1 MTRSDTSPF
10 HKPLRHGKYG
20 EAHDCRPL
28 AFDSRDKE
36 GAEALYGVGT
46 GLVVAFAGGRVGAE
60 HVFGPPR
67 EGHVGGVVKQFRPA
81 FPASRQP
88 DDAAPRVYGMRPA
101 REVQQHGEG
110 FVAAGGLAEDDR
122 AVFLVQYDDGIG
134 TEDHRVGRFGPGGA
148 GYGFG
153 LGLRRP
159 HGIGGG
165 IVFQGGGGFGA
176 VHNLDGKVDAEAAEQ
191 FAPAGRG

>member
-1 MTRSDTSPF
+1 MTRSDTSPS

-36 GAEALYGVGT
+36 GAEALYGVGA

-60 HVFGPPR
+60 HVCGPLR

-81 FPASRQP
+81 FPPSRQP

-134 TEDHRVGRFGPGGA
+134 PEDHRVGRFGPGGA
-148 GYGFG
+148 G
-153 LGLRRP
+153 L
-159 HGIGGG
+159 
-165 IVFQGGGGFGA
+165 A
-176 VHNLDGKVDAEAAEQ
+176 CAARM
-191 FAPAGRG
+191 A

>member
-1 MTRSDTSPF
+1 MTRSDTSPS

-36 GAEALYGVGT
+36 GAEALYGVGA

-60 HVFGPPR
+60 HVFGPLR

-81 FPASRQP
+81 FPVSRQP
-88 DDAAPRVYGMRPA
+88 DDATPRVYGMRPA

-134 TEDHRVGRFGPGGA
+134 PEDHRVGRFGPGGA

-165 IVFQGGGGFGA
+165 IVFQRGGGFGA

>member
-36 GAEALYGVGT
+36 GAEALYGVGA

-60 HVFGPPR
+60 HVFGPLR

-81 FPASRQP
+81 FPVSRQP

-122 AVFLVQYDDGIG
+122 AVCSTTMVSDPRTTASG
-134 TEDHRVGRFGPGGA
+134 VSGP
-148 GYGFG
+148 
-153 LGLRRP
+153 
-159 HGIGGG
+159 
-165 IVFQGGGGFGA
+165 
-176 VHNLDGKVDAEAAEQ
+176 AAR
-191 FAPAGRG
+191 ATASALACAARMA

>member
-1 MTRSDTSPF
+1 MTRSDTSPT

-36 GAEALYGVGT
+36 GAEALYGVGA

-60 HVFGPPR
+60 HVFGPLR

-81 FPASRQP
+81 FPVSRQP
-88 DDAAPRVYGMRPA
+88 DDATPRVYGMRPA

-134 TEDHRVGRFGPGGA
+134 PEDHRVGRFGP
-148 GYGFG
+148 
-153 LGLRRP
+153 
-159 HGIGGG
+159 
-165 IVFQGGGGFGA
+165 
-176 VHNLDGKVDAEAAEQ
+176 AAR
-191 FAPAGRG
+191 ATASALACAAAMA

>member
-1 MTRSDTSPF
+1 MFLFLLFCPNPSLF

-36 GAEALYGVGT
+36 GAEALYGVGA

-60 HVFGPPR
+60 HVFGPLR

-134 TEDHRVGRFGPGGA
+134 PEDHRVGRFGPGGA

-153 LGLRRP
+153 L
-159 HGIGGG
+159 
-165 IVFQGGGGFGA
+165 A
-176 VHNLDGKVDAEAAEQ
+176 CAA
-191 FAPAGRG
+191 RMT